1 MGIENPASSVATS
14 KIPEKKPESVVPE
27 NDAAT
32 SEVPTNVPEK
42 IISKNPRL
50 RNIFKVLRL
59 LHSEELPSG
68 ERVDRKE
75 LPEKVKPWENG
86 MDLSDNI
93 REVVRDYVAKKIPG
107 FKEKVPSIDDLPDKK
122 LLDALANNWF
132 EEIGDEINEKKRKR
146 TGVFLALSAHMVNHI
161 ENKVYEKVLERS
173 SEQDLAKLNLTP
185 ELRDLTIKL
194 LQVSEK
200 ADPLFVRFLAAS
212 RLTPKPP
219 KGRRGARPLAAKIK
233 GDGNRYTPATL
244 FPHETR
250 FISRGFSEISTQEMD
265 WQKYPGGEIFR
276 DYIKTL
282 GELYKETDPTKIG
295 ECQERVEKLYEKA
308 VESGFPIVVTSAMEG
323 YYKPPYLDPE
333 LKVSI
338 LTPESQKE
346 EDFFRKTQAVMAES
360 LVDLGIVKTKI
371 KEDLENRF
379 IRNVVSMGSCGVNLT
394 SSAVAQ
400 EEPAILTFLN
410 EQSRAYDR
418 PFLLWTNLISNSEA
432 DFAGLD
438 EKQKTELMG
447 KLSRLN
453 TVMHELSH
461 SVFTEDSARVR
472 HMSEEEKNTFMETS
486 AEIIYRGMIP
496 KMIEKGGIPGTKEQW
511 AIATLTSSLQQ
522 MVDEEDS
529 EYRQASIYALN
540 RLFESGTV
548 EFLNGQLVINNFDEY
563 YKIHKELAKNL
574 INGEMKSSDMEL
586 GDKLKEVDKMLR
598 ELVELR
604 KKTNGEAI
612 LAQIQTVEKAD
623 EKTVAAIC
631 KLEKKAFP
639 NYMQTDEDGIKE
651 LLEVEE
657 SVNFLVKDIKSQDHV
672 AYLSAIPAI
681 AIEGEELESFLKY
694 DSKFE
699 VGEKDY
705 YLESVSAVESAR
717 QQRIFS
723 FLWEKLLSEMRER
736 EVPKISMHTRKGL
749 SEILQKKYNLKPLR
763 TIENWQDWGEPFD
776 YYEVSTERKKA
787 GSASEVDKQKQT
799 S

>member
-1 MGIENPASSVATS
+1 MGIENPASGVATS
-14 KIPEKKPESVVPE
+14 KIPEKKPESVI
-27 NDAAT
+27 
-32 SEVPTNVPEK
+32 SEKDVDISSVPTDVPEK
-42 IISKNPRL
+42 MIPKNPRL

-68 ERVDRKE
+68 ERVDRRE
-75 LPEKVKPWENG
+75 LPEKVKSWENG
-86 MDLSDNI
+86 MELSDNI

-107 FKEKVPSIDDLPDKK
+107 FKERVPSIDDLPDRK

-132 EEIGDEINEKKRKR
+132 EEIGDEVSGQRRE
-146 TGVFLALSAHMVNHI
+146 VFLALSAHMVNHI
-161 ENKVYEKVLERS
+161 ENKVYEKVLEKS

-200 ADPLFVRFLAAS
+200 ADPLFIRFLAAS
-212 RLTPKPP
+212 QLTPEPP
-219 KGRRGARPLAAKIK
+219 RGAKPLAMKMA
-233 GDGNRYTPATL
+233 GDKNKYTPATL

-282 GELYKETDPTKIG
+282 GELYKEADPTKIG
-295 ECQERVEKLYEKA
+295 ECQERVEKLYEETVK
-308 VESGFPIVVTSAMEG
+308 SGFPIIVTSAMEG

-333 LKVSI
+333 LRVSI
-338 LTPESQKE
+338 LTPEAQKE
-346 EDFFRKTQAVMAES
+346 EDFFRKTQLAMSES
-360 LVDLGIVKTKI
+360 LGVLGITKTKI
-371 KEDLENRF
+371 KEDLKNRF
-379 IRNVVSMGSCGVNLT
+379 IRNVVSVGSCGVDLT
-394 SSAVAQ
+394 FTAVAQ

-410 EQSRAYDR
+410 EQSRAYDK
-418 PFLLWTNLISNSEA
+418 PFLMWTNLISNSEA
-432 DFAGLD
+432 EFSGLD

-461 SVFTEDSARVR
+461 SVFTEKSTRVK
-472 HMSEEEKNTFMETS
+472 HMSEEEKNAFMETS

-496 KMIEKGGIPGTKEQW
+496 KMIEKGGMPGTKEQW

-540 RLFESGTV
+540 RLFESGIV

-574 INGEMKSSDMEL
+574 INGEMKNNDVKL
-586 GDKLKEVDKMLR
+586 GDKLKEVDRMLR

-604 KKTNGEAI
+604 KKANGEAI

-639 NYMQTDEDGIKE
+639 DYMQTDEDGIRE
-651 LLEVEE
+651 LLEVEG
-657 SVNFLVKDIKSQDHV
+657 NIHFLVKDIKSQEYV
-672 AYLSAIPAI
+672 AYLSAIPAV
-681 AIEGEELESFLKY
+681 EEAESFLEWDPTFKAG
-694 DSKFE
+694 K
-699 VGEKDY
+699 KDY

-736 EVPKISMHTRKGL
+736 EVPKISMHARKGL

-776 YYEVSTERKKA
+776 YYEVSTGRKKA
-787 GSASEVDKQKQT
+787 GSSGKVDK
-799 S
+799 